1 MKQSFFLFI
10 LLQAFFNSKGQHTYI
25 PIPED
30 SAVWI
35 TVREDWQEGIPG
47 NPPHEFRYMVSRT
60 EGIDTTVLGRRYFCL
75 YGKWFDNGMPLPPPG
90 NQPARDAIW
99 LHQDTAAKKI
109 WFVYDKGVPPNY
121 IPKEYLLYD
130 FSLQAGDTITDST
143 HRHFY
148 QRILPHKAWVDL
160 VDSIYWQD
168 GTWRYRWFIKSTYGS
183 STGLPTAQTVIIEG
197 MGYTNDFWEFP
208 FYRWM
213 GVVGLTYEMTCF
225 KLKNQWLY
233 HQPNPW
239 NFDCDSMLSRDL
251 VVGINEAPP
260 NDLEQPLL
268 YPNPVPS
275 DGILTLNTYT
285 HRPNENITIKAYDI
299 TGKLKLTSRMRP
311 GERIQL
317 SQYSVQPG
325 VYMFQLFDSKNNLFH
340 SMKIIINNY

>member
-35 TVREDWQEGIPG
+35 TVREDWKEGIPG
-47 NPPHEFRYMVSRT
+47 NPPHTFNYYVSRT
-60 EGIDTTVLGRRYFCL
+60 EGIDTIIQGRRYFCL
-75 YGKWFDNGMPLPPPG
+75 FGKFSDNAMPLPPPG

-99 LHQDTAAKKI
+99 LHQDTLAKKVRTVRNKANPI
-109 WFVYDKGVPPNY
+109 GTEV
-121 IPKEYLLYD
+121 ILYD
-130 FSLQAGDTITDST
+130 FSLQAGDTITDT
-143 HRHFY
+143 NHIY
-148 QRILPHKAWVDL
+148 LNYGIKPYKAWVDAM
-160 VDSIYWQD
+160 DSIYWQD
-168 GTWRYRWFIKSTYGS
+168 GSWRYRWFIKSNYGPVWGS
-183 STGLPTAQTVIIEG
+183 PSAKAVIIEG
-197 MGYTNDFWEFP
+197 MGYTTEPTENP
-208 FYRWM
+208 FYRYI

-225 KLKNQWLY
+225 QVKNQWLY